1 MSPSFRHKML
11 NIENSPRCTLQCPSC
26 KRTNFKIKYG
36 QNVPLPGSDITPDQL
51 KKCLKYFNRINFCGQ
66 HSDPIFGQHFIEMLK
81 ICKDRDVFTEV
92 HTAASHKP
100 ETWWRE
106 AFLANINAR
115 WCFGIDGPPELSH
128 LYRINQDGEQLFN
141 MMCLAKELGIDTHW
155 HYIVFSYNE
164 HAVDRCRELAHAK
177 GIKIQFK
184 LSAREMG
191 LPDSFA
197 PINKKY
203 DWRIYDER

>member
-1 MSPSFRHKML
+1 MSASFRHKML

-128 LYRINQDGEQLFN
+128 LYRINQDGEHLFN

-164 HAVDRCRELAHAK
+164 HEVDRCRELARSK

-184 LSAREMG
+184 LTAREMG
-191 LPDSFA
+191 LPESFA

-203 DWRIYDER
+203 DWKTYDER

>member
-1 MSPSFRHKML
+1 MSVSFRHKML
-11 NIENSPRCTLQCPSC
+11 NIENSPRCTLQCPTC
-26 KRTNFKIKYG
+26 KRTKFKIENG
-36 QNVPLPGSDITPDQL
+36 QNAPLPGSDITPDQL

-128 LYRINQDGEQLFN
+128 LYRINQDGEHLFN

-164 HAVDRCRELAHAK
+164 HEIDRCRELAQSK
-177 GIKIQFK
+177 DIKIQFK
-184 LSAREMG
+184 LSARG

-203 DWRIYDER
+203 DWRIYDGK

>member
-1 MSPSFRHKML
+1 MSANFRHKML

-26 KRTNFKIKYG
+26 KRTDFKIKYG
-36 QNVPLPGSDITPDQL
+36 QNVPLPGDDITPDQL

-66 HSDPIFGQHFIEMLK
+66 HSDPIFGRHFIEMLK

-115 WCFGIDGPPELSH
+115 WVFGIDGPPELSH
-128 LYRINQDGEQLFN
+128 LYRKNQDGEHLFN
-141 MMCLAKELGIDTHW
+141 MMCLAKELGIKDTQW
-155 HYIVFSYNE
+155 QYIVFSYNE
-164 HAVDRCRELAHAK
+164 HEMGRCKELADSK
-177 GIKIQFK
+177 GIRIEF
-184 LSAREMG
+184 LISARG
-191 LPDSFA
+191 LPDGFA
-197 PINKKY
+197 PKNKKY
-203 DWRIYDER
+203 DWRTYDDE

>member
-1 MSPSFRHKML
+1 ML

-26 KRTNFKIKYG
+26 KRTNFKIKHG

-66 HSDPIFGQHFIEMLK
+66 HSDPIFGRHFIEMLK
-81 ICKDRDVFTEV
+81 ICKDSNVFTEV

-106 AFLANINAR
+106 AFLANTDAR

-128 LYRINQDGEQLFN
+128 LYRVNQDGEHLFN

-155 HYIVFSYNE
+155 HYIVFSHNE
-164 HAVDRCRELAHAK
+164 HAVDQYRELARSK

-191 LPDSFA
+191 LSDSFA

>member
-1 MSPSFRHKML
+1 ML
-11 NIENSPRCTLQCPSC
+11 NIENSPRCTLQCPTC
-26 KRTNFKIKYG
+26 KRTKFKIENG
-36 QNVPLPGSDITPDQL
+36 QNAPLPGSDITPDQL

-66 HSDPIFGQHFIEMLK
+66 HSDPIFGRHFIEMLK
-81 ICKDRDVFTEV
+81 ICKDSNVFTGV
-92 HTAASHKP
+92 HTAASHRP
-100 ETWWRE
+100 ETWYRQ
-106 AFLANINAR
+106 AFLANINAC
-115 WCFGIDGPPELSH
+115 WNFGIDGPPELSH
-128 LYRINQDGEQLFN
+128 LYRVNQDGEHLFN

-164 HAVDRCRELAHAK
+164 HEVDRCRELARSK

-184 LSAREMG
+184 LTAREMG
-191 LPDSFA
+191 LPESFA